1 MTKTVA
7 QLTLKEQTT
16 KLNQLIEWFYS
27 DDFVLEEAV
36 EKYQQAYDLSTT
48 IERNLLELKNQIEIL
63 PEDFTKN

>member
-7 QLTLKEQTT
+7 QPTLKEQTT

-27 DDFVLEEAV
+27 DVFVLEEAV
-36 EKYQQAYDLSTT
+36 EKYQQAYDLSTA

>member
-7 QLTLKEQTT
+7 QPTLKEHTT
-16 KLNQLIEWFYS
+16 KLIEWFYS

-36 EKYQQAYDLSTT
+36 EKYQQAYDLSTA

>member
-7 QLTLKEQTT
+7 QPTLKEQTT

-36 EKYQQAYDLSTT
+36 EKYQQAYDLSTA

>member
-7 QLTLKEQTT
+7 QPTLKEQTT

-36 EKYQQAYDLSTT
+36 EKYQQAYDLSAA